1 MSNKSE
7 YKDILLLIRDN
18 SPNSLELNL
27 TTIQSNYYKYLI
39 KQGYIHGAKVEDYMS
54 GAMVYGASVFLT
66 TRGEEF
72 LKQLLEEAKP
82 IRMTAKNS
90 YEQMQI
96 FLERV
101 ENNDAE
107 LQTPNDRVSEKD
119 YYDLVNE
126 AISTGLVKGLSIK
139 YASNKPFFIKHE
151 MRVTKKG
158 FEIMEN
164 DFEQSNSEPRGTVF
178 NFNGGDFSG
187 AQIGTN
193 NIQNNN
199 YENTLNEIEQ
209 YISKLSKNEKAEA
222 VEIVEIV
229 KSSEKEKSGT
239 LSKFTSFL
247 ETHPKLVEMTGKL
260 LVWGMTQ
267 NN

>member
-1 MSNKSE
+1 MSNNSE
-7 YKDILLLIRDN
+7 YKDILILIRDN
-18 SPNSLELNL
+18 SPNSLEMELN
-27 TTIQSNYYKYLI
+27 TVESNFYNYLI
-39 KQGYIHGAKVEDYMS
+39 NQGYIHGAKVEEYMS

-66 TRGEEF
+66 NKGEVF
-72 LKQLLEEAKP
+72 LKQLLEKEKP

-90 YEQMQI
+90 HEQMQI

-101 ENNDAE
+101 EDNDDE
-107 LQTPNDRVSEKD
+107 LEIPNDRVRKKD
-119 YYDLVNE
+119 YFDLANE
-126 AISTGLVKGLSIK
+126 AISMELVKGLSIQ
-139 YASNKPFFIKHE
+139 YASDEPFFIIDG

-158 FEIMEN
+158 FEVMEN
-164 DFEQSNSEPRGTVF
+164 DFEQSNSETKGTVF

-199 YENTLNEIEQ
+199 YGNTLNEIEQ
-209 YISKLSKNEKAEA
+209 YLSKLSESEKAEA

-229 KSSEKEKSGT
+229 KSTEKEKSGA

-247 ETHPKLVEMTGKL
+247 ENHPKLVELTGKL
-260 LVWGMTQ
+260 LVWSMTQ
-267 NN
+267 IN